1 MPPKKQKSTI
11 EILTASDALQPQPP
25 IDWIVDRLISAG
37 SVNIFY
43 GEGGSKKTY
52 ALLDMAVCVSNGCD
66 WIGFKTMESN
76 TLIIDEESGKRRLLR
91 RIGDV
96 LRGHNA
102 NATTPI
108 HAISLAGFDLG
119 ETGWIL
125 ELTNSISMT
134 NSKLVIIDAL
144 ADVMPGRDEN
154 LVKDVQPIFLA
165 LRKIAED
172 LQVAIIIIHHA
183 NKSNG
188 AYRGSTSIKGAID
201 LLIQVESEPKNDLIT
216 FKTIKARDT
225 EPISFAARANFMT
238 LDPVM
243 FWLTST
249 TVPKKNKIYP
259 KAQTYVLRYLLA
271 TGIATID
278 DIKSNADP
286 AICSPR
292 TAQNAVGDLMAIKL
306 VERANAGGQG
316 SKAEYKLTQQGHDDA
331 KNMQFPP

>member
-25 IDWIVDRLISAG
+25 INWIVDGLISAG

-91 RIGDV
+91 RLGDV

-102 NATTPI
+102 DESTPI

-119 ETGWIL
+119 ETGWVL
-125 ELTNSISMT
+125 ELINSISMT
-134 NSKLVIIDAL
+134 NSKLIIIDAL

-165 LRKIAED
+165 LRNIAEV

-201 LLIQVESEPKNDLIT
+201 LLLQVESEPKSDLIT

-225 EPISFAARANFMT
+225 EPINFAARANFMT

-249 TVPKKNKIYP
+249 TAPKKSKVYP
-259 KAQTYVLRYLLA
+259 KGQMYVLRYLLA
-271 TGIATID
+271 NGVSAMG
-278 DIKSNADP
+278 DIKTNADP
-286 AICSPR
+286 AICTEK
-292 TAQNAVGDLMAIKL
+292 TAENSVGALMILTL
-306 VERANAGGQG
+306 VERTNAGGRG
-316 SKAEYKLTQQGHDDA
+316 VPAEYQLTQKGYDEA
-331 KNMQFPP
+331 KNIQFPI